1 MVALTIHTRSLPTK
15 MALTKS
21 TIIEEISHR
30 LELSPA
36 EAKHAI
42 EALLE
47 TMKSTLASGEDVM
60 VSGFGR
66 FQVNDKAPR
75 KGRNPATG
83 DSMTLDKRRV
93 VTFKCSGKL
102 RDQINGKIHE

>member
-1 MVALTIHTRSLPTK
+1 MG
-15 MALTKS
+15 LTKS
-21 TIIEEISHR
+21 DLIKEISER
-30 LELSPA
+30 LDLAPA

-102 RDQINGKIHE
+102 KNQINGNIHE

>member
-1 MVALTIHTRSLPTK
+1 

-21 TIIEEISHR
+21 DLIEKISER
-30 LELSPA
+30 LELSSA
-36 EAKHAI
+36 ETKSAL
-42 EALLE
+42 ESLLE
-47 TMKSTLASGEDVM
+47 TMKSTLASGEDLM
-60 VSGFGR
+60 ISGFGK

-83 DSMTLDKRRV
+83 ETMTLDKRRV

-102 RDQINGKIHE
+102 RDQINGVTHE